1 VKPTL
6 SVIAAIT
13 LTAAAA
19 QAQAPPP
26 PPPPETQQAP
36 PPLSTSSAPA
46 PPVAPGHPPGVAQV
60 TREKLQRIYHIRQL
74 EGVLTNAVKAGAS
87 TLASQMQMSEPSL
100 FVVTNARTRGFEL
113 EDFGVFFDVDVPP
126 MLQSAAWSVQ
136 VRQEYVDSLRQTIA
150 DVRVDPTMRRIAEI
164 ELRKLDRRL
173 GLVQSQ
179 QAPPAQFPAQGG
191 VVVAQT
197 TDAPAVAPASASA
210 VAPLTDLRDPNER
223 YTDAIKDKLI
233 DAMLT
238 YGGVLGLDD
247 REWLVIAAR
256 ATSDAMPGGLDDSAS
271 ILIRIKGEDLN
282 AYVQKKIT
290 RDEVVKKIEIKLG

>member
-6 SVIAAIT
+6 TVIVAIT

-19 QAQAPPP
+19 QAQELPPP
-26 PPPPETQQAP
+26 PDTQQAP
-36 PPLSTSSAPA
+36 PPVSTSSAPA
-46 PPVAPGHPPGVAQV
+46 PPVPGQTSGVAPV

-87 TLASQMQMSEPSL
+87 TLAYQMQMSEPSL

-136 VRQEYVDSLRQTIA
+136 VRQEYVDSLRRAVA
-150 DVRVDPTMRRIAEI
+150 DVRVDPTMRRMAEL
-164 ELRKLDRRL
+164 ELRKVDRRFAQ
-173 GLVQSQ
+173 VQSQ
-179 QAPPAQFPAQGG
+179 QTPPAAADQPAAQGG
-191 VVVAQT
+191 VVAQT
-197 TDAPAVAPASASA
+197 TDAPAAAPTPAAV
-210 VAPLTDLRDPNER
+210 VAPLPDLRDPNER

-238 YGGVLGLDD
+238 YGGVLGLED

-282 AYVQKKIT
+282 AYVLKRIT
-290 RDEVVKKIEIKLG
+290 RDDVVKKIEIKMG